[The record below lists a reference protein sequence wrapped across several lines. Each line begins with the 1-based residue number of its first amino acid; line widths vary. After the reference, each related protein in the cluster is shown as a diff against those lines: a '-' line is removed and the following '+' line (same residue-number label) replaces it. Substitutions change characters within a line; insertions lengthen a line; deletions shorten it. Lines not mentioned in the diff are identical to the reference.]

1 VVRAAAGGAGGG
13 GGAGTIRAV
22 IPLYDNVPTR
32 RFPVVTVGLIAV
44 CVAVWVFEL
53 LAPAFGISRG
63 EIYVYAGA
71 IPLEISTRTDLVP
84 GDPVTWWA
92 SLFTSMFLHGGWLH
106 VIFNMLFLWIFGN
119 NVEDTMGRLR
129 FLVFYLLCGLAA
141 AVAQVAID
149 PASTV
154 PTIGASGAIAGVLG
168 AYIVLFPRAK
178 VLSVIPLFIFFPVIM
193 VPAWV
198 LLIIWF
204 GWQLLQGLVALG
216 AQTEVAFFAHV
227 GGFVAGAALVWLF
240 TTPGSRRGRMQ
251 PMY

>member
-1 VVRAAAGGAGGG
+1 
-13 GGAGTIRAV
+13 V

-32 RFPVVTVGLIAV
+32 RIPVVTVGLIAV

-63 EIYVYAGA
+63 EISVYAGA
-71 IPLEISTRTDLVP
+71 IPLEISTRSDLIP

-106 VIFNMLFLWIFGN
+106 IIFNMLFLWIFGN
-119 NVEDTMGRLR
+119 NVEDTMGRVK
-129 FLVFYLLCGLAA
+129 FLVFYLVCGLAA
-141 AVAQVAID
+141 AAAQVAID

-178 VLSVIPLFIFFPVIM
+178 VLSVIPLIVFFPVIM

-198 LLIIWF
+198 LLVIWF
-204 GWQLLQGLVALG
+204 GWQLLQGLIALG
-216 AQTEVAFFAHV
+216 AQTDVAFFAHV
-227 GGFVAGAALVWLF
+227 GGFVAGAVLVWVF
-240 TTPGSRRGRMQ
+240 TTPGSRRRRTQ

>member
-1 VVRAAAGGAGGG
+1 
-13 GGAGTIRAV
+13 V

-32 RFPVVTVGLIAV
+32 RFPVVTVGLIAA
-44 CVAVWVFEL
+44 CVAVWLFEL

-63 EIYVYAGA
+63 EVFIYAGA
-71 IPLEISTRTDLVP
+71 IPLEISQRVDLIE
-84 GDPVTWWA
+84 GDPVTWWG

-106 VIFNMLFLWIFGN
+106 IIFNMLFLWIFGN
-119 NVEDTMGRLR
+119 NVEDTMGRVK
-129 FLVFYLLCGLAA
+129 FPIFYLVCGLAA
-141 AVAQVAID
+141 SVTQVAID
-149 PASTV
+149 PMSTV

-178 VLSVIPLFIFFPVIM
+178 VLSVIPLFVFFPVIM

-204 GWQLLQGLVALG
+204 GWQLVQGLVALG

-227 GGFVAGAALVWLF
+227 GGFVAGSVLVWVF
-240 TTPGSRRGRMQ
+240 TTPRSRRRRTQ